1 MIRLTLQA
9 AWPPVPAF
17 PLEEQAVSR
26 HQALCCPKP
35 VRALSEG
42 RGILTIHNPLD
53 RHSAK

>member
-9 AWPPVPAF
+9 AWPPVSAF
-17 PLEEQAVSR
+17 PLEEQAVSP